1 MRLSLGNSGGRIKVE
16 MRQDRTPVPMGA
28 ASELRCAQPLA
39 QEQESGNPVGS
50 ASAPWSITQKPPQT
64 VGLPAGTHI
73 SLERQRAAGQG
84 FSLSLFFFFV
94 FFFRAAPTAYGGS
107 QARGPI
113 GTTAGGLH
121 HSHSNAG
128 SELCL

>member
-1 MRLSLGNSGGRIKVE
+1 MLSLGNAAGRIKVE

-73 SLERQRAAGQG
+73 SLERQRAAGQR
-84 FSLSLFFFFV
+84 FSLSLFFFFS
-94 FFFRAAPTAYGGS
+94 FLF
-107 QARGPI
+107 
-113 GTTAGGLH
+113 
-121 HSHSNAG
+121 
-128 SELCL
+128 